1 MTLILAG
8 LVLAFFWFMLQKRKY
23 NLPPGPATLPLVGNL
38 PQLDKKQPFKSF
50 TEVSYKKKIFGKCMI
65 PYNDEFNRMFSKILK
80 ENIYLFPAEQKLWSC
95 YDTLLGLAAHSCSD
109 RI

>member
-1 MTLILAG
+1 MEFSVTLILAG

-50 TEVSYKKKIFGKCMI
+50 TEVSYKKKKEIFGKCMI
-65 PYNDEFNRMFSKILK
+65 HYNDELNRMFNKI
-80 ENIYLFPAEQKLWSC
+80 
-95 YDTLLGLAAHSCSD
+95 
-109 RI
+109 